1 MHADNRMHPK
11 FADMLW
17 GTGVLYQ
24 IKLLG
29 YIGLNTSGKFQDMGV
44 GKNWMKKLRFF
55 RSHMNFK

>member
-11 FADMLW
+11 LAEFADMLW

-29 YIGLNTSGKFQDMGV
+29 SIGLNAAHA
-44 GKNWMKKLRFF
+44 WE
-55 RSHMNFK
+55 